1 MSKESFI
8 YGINSVTE
16 ALEYESERIVKIFF
30 VENQKNNRVKSI
42 IRQSNKKNILSE
54 EVTKEFLQNLLSTS
68 KNQGI
73 AATLI
78 QKDYFDA
85 KTALHYLK
93 NIESPLV
100 LILDDLDD
108 PRNIGACYRTANA
121 VGVDM
126 VVVSKNRIS
135 LNSPVISKVSSGAF
149 ELTNTAI
156 VSNIA
161 QFIGK
166 LKKNGFWIYG
176 SSDTANKDYTEIDY
190 ESSTVIVIGSE
201 GKGMR
206 DLTAKKCDHTIR
218 IPMKGQVESLNVSVA
233 CGVVLYEVLRQR
245 DSF

>member
-8 YGINSVTE
+8 YGINSVAE

-54 EVTKEFLQNLLSTS
+54 EVTKELLQNLLSTS

>member
-1 MSKESFI
+1 MSKESLI
-8 YGINSVTE
+8 YGINAVTE
-16 ALEYESERIVKIFF
+16 ALEHQSERIVKIFF
-30 VENQKNNRVKSI
+30 LENYKNNRVRSI

-54 EVTKEFLQNLLSTS
+54 EVTKEFLQNLVSTS

-73 AATLI
+73 VATL
-78 QKDYFDA
+78 KEKNHFDS
-85 KTALHYLK
+85 KTALHYLE
-93 NIESPLV
+93 NVESPLV

-126 VVVSKNRIS
+126 VVISKNRIS
-135 LNSPVISKVSSGAF
+135 LNSPVISKVSSGAS

-156 VSNIA
+156 VSNIS
-161 QFIGK
+161 QFIDK
-166 LKKNGFWIYG
+166 LKQNGFWIYG
-176 SSDTANKDYTEIDY
+176 SSDTAKKDYREVDY
-190 ESSTVIVIGSE
+190 QESTAIVIGSE

-206 DLTAKKCDHTIR
+206 KLTAKKCDHVIT
-218 IPMKGQVESLNVSVA
+218 IPMNGKVESLNVSVA

>member
-8 YGINSVTE
+8 YGINSVAE

-30 VENQKNNRVKSI
+30 LENQKNNRVKSI

>member
-1 MSKESFI
+1 M
-8 YGINSVTE
+8 
-16 ALEYESERIVKIFF
+16 
-30 VENQKNNRVKSI
+30 
-42 IRQSNKKNILSE
+42 
-54 EVTKEFLQNLLSTS
+54 
-68 KNQGI
+68 
-73 AATLI
+73 
-78 QKDYFDA
+78 
-85 KTALHYLK
+85 K

-206 DLTAKKCDHTIR
+206 ALTAKKCDHTIR

>member
-8 YGINSVTE
+8 YGINAVTE
-16 ALEYESERIVKIFF
+16 ALEHQSERIVKIFF
-30 VENQKNNRVKSI
+30 LENYKNNRVRSI

-54 EVTKEFLQNLLSTS
+54 EVTKEFLQNLVSTS

-73 AATLI
+73 VATI
-78 QKDYFDA
+78 KEKNHFDS
-85 KTALHYLK
+85 KTALHYLE
-93 NIESPLV
+93 NVESPLV

-126 VVVSKNRIS
+126 VVISKNRIS
-135 LNSPVISKVSSGAF
+135 LNSPVISKVSSGAS

-156 VSNIA
+156 VSNIS
-161 QFIGK
+161 QFIDK
-166 LKKNGFWIYG
+166 LKQNGFWIYG
-176 SSDTANKDYTEIDY
+176 SSDTAKKDYREVDY
-190 ESSTVIVIGSE
+190 QESTAIVIGPE

-206 DLTAKKCDHTIR
+206 KLTAKKCDHVIT
-218 IPMKGQVESLNVSVA
+218 IPMNGKVESLNVSVA

>member
-1 MSKESFI
+1 MSKESLI
-8 YGINSVTE
+8 YGINAVTE
-16 ALEYESERIVKIFF
+16 ALEHQSERIVKIFF
-30 VENQKNNRVKSI
+30 LENYKNNRVRSI

-54 EVTKEFLQNLLSTS
+54 EVTKEFLQNLVSTS

-73 AATLI
+73 VATL
-78 QKDYFDA
+78 KEKNHFDS
-85 KTALHYLK
+85 KTALHYLE
-93 NIESPLV
+93 NVESPLV

-126 VVVSKNRIS
+126 VVISKNRIS
-135 LNSPVISKVSSGAF
+135 LNSPVISKVSSGAS

-156 VSNIA
+156 VSIIS
-161 QFIGK
+161 QFIDK
-166 LKKNGFWIYG
+166 LKQNGFWIYG
-176 SSDTANKDYTEIDY
+176 SSDTAKKDYREVDY
-190 ESSTVIVIGSE
+190 QESTAIVIGSE

-206 DLTAKKCDHTIR
+206 KLTAKKCDHVIT
-218 IPMKGQVESLNVSVA
+218 IPMNGKVESLNVSVA

>member
-1 MSKESFI
+1 MSKESLI
-8 YGINSVTE
+8 YGINAVTE
-16 ALEYESERIVKIFF
+16 ALEHQSERIVKIFF
-30 VENQKNNRVKSI
+30 LENYKNNRVRSI

-54 EVTKEFLQNLLSTS
+54 EVTKEFLQNLVSTS

-73 AATLI
+73 VATL
-78 QKDYFDA
+78 KEKNHFDS
-85 KTALHYLK
+85 KTALHYLE
-93 NIESPLV
+93 NVESPLV

-126 VVVSKNRIS
+126 VVISKNRIS
-135 LNSPVISKVSSGAF
+135 LNSPVISKVSSGAS

-156 VSNIA
+156 VSNIS
-161 QFIGK
+161 QFIDK
-166 LKKNGFWIYG
+166 LKQNGFWIYG
-176 SSDTANKDYTEIDY
+176 SSDTAKKDYREVDY
-190 ESSTVIVIGSE
+190 QESTAIVIGSE

-206 DLTAKKCDHTIR
+206 KLTAKKCDHVIT
-218 IPMKGQVESLNVSVA
+218 IPMNGKVASLNVSVA

>member
-8 YGINSVTE
+8 YGINSVAE

-30 VENQKNNRVKSI
+30 VENQKNNRVNSI

>member
-1 MSKESFI
+1 
-8 YGINSVTE
+8 
-16 ALEYESERIVKIFF
+16 
-30 VENQKNNRVKSI
+30 
-42 IRQSNKKNILSE
+42 
-54 EVTKEFLQNLLSTS
+54 LSTS

-73 AATLI
+73 AATLK
-78 QKDYFDA
+78 QRNYFDA
-85 KTALHYLK
+85 KTSIHYLK

-135 LNSPVISKVSSGAF
+135 LNSPVISKVSSGAS

-161 QFIGK
+161 QFINK

-176 SSDTANKDYTEIDY
+176 SSDTANKDYREVDY
-190 ESSTVIVIGSE
+190 KDSTAIIIGSE

-206 DLTAKKCDHTIR
+206 DLTAKKCDHLIR
-218 IPMKGQVESLNVSVA
+218 IPMKGKVESLNVSVA
-233 CGVVLYEVLRQR
+233 CGIVLYEALSQR

>member
-8 YGINSVTE
+8 YGINAVTE
-16 ALEYESERIVKIFF
+16 ALEHQSERIVKIFF
-30 VENQKNNRVKSI
+30 LENYKNNRVRSI

-54 EVTKEFLQNLLSTS
+54 EVTKEFLQNLVSTS

-73 AATLI
+73 VATL
-78 QKDYFDA
+78 KEKNHFDS
-85 KTALHYLK
+85 KTALHYLE
-93 NIESPLV
+93 NVESPLV

-126 VVVSKNRIS
+126 IVISKNRIS
-135 LNSPVISKVSSGAF
+135 LNSPVISKVSSGAS

-156 VSNIA
+156 VSNIS
-161 QFIGK
+161 QFIDK
-166 LKKNGFWIYG
+166 LKQNGFWIYG
-176 SSDTANKDYTEIDY
+176 SSDTAKKDYREVDY
-190 ESSTVIVIGSE
+190 QESTAIVIGSE

-206 DLTAKKCDHTIR
+206 KLTAKKCDHVIT
-218 IPMKGQVESLNVSVA
+218 IPMNGKVESLNVSVA

>member
-8 YGINSVTE
+8 YGINSVAE

-42 IRQSNKKNILSE
+42 IRQSNKKNIISE

>member
-8 YGINSVTE
+8 YGINAVTE
-16 ALEYESERIVKIFF
+16 ALEHQSERIVKIFF
-30 VENQKNNRVKSI
+30 LENYKNNRIRLI

-54 EVTKEFLQNLLSTS
+54 EVTKEFLQNLVSTS

-73 AATLI
+73 VATL
-78 QKDYFDA
+78 KEKNHFDS
-85 KTALHYLK
+85 KTALHYLE
-93 NIESPLV
+93 NVESPLV

-126 VVVSKNRIS
+126 VVISKNRIS
-135 LNSPVISKVSSGAF
+135 LNSPVISKVSSGAS

-156 VSNIA
+156 VSNIS
-161 QFIGK
+161 QFIDK
-166 LKKNGFWIYG
+166 LKQNGFWIYG
-176 SSDTANKDYTEIDY
+176 SSDTAKKDYREVDY
-190 ESSTVIVIGSE
+190 QESTAIVIGSE

-206 DLTAKKCDHTIR
+206 KLTAKKCDHVIT
-218 IPMKGQVESLNVSVA
+218 IPMNGKVESLNVSVA

>member
-8 YGINSVTE
+8 YGINSVAE

>member
-8 YGINSVTE
+8 YGINSVAE

-233 CGVVLYEVLRQR
+233 CGVILYEVLRQR

>member
-8 YGINSVTE
+8 YGINSVAE

-108 PRNIGACYRTANA
+108 PRNSGACYRTANA

-176 SSDTANKDYTEIDY
+176 SSDTANKDYREIDY

>member
-8 YGINSVTE
+8 YGINSVAE

-206 DLTAKKCDHTIR
+206 DLTAKKCDDTIR

>member
-8 YGINSVTE
+8 YGINSVAE

-161 QFIGK
+161 QFISK

>member
-8 YGINSVTE
+8 YGINSVAE

-206 DLTAKKCDHTIR
+206 DLTAKKCDHLIR
-218 IPMKGQVESLNVSVA
+218 IPMKGKIESLNVSVA
-233 CGVVLYEVLRQR
+233 CGIVLYEALSQR

>member
-1 MSKESFI
+1 MSKEYFI

-16 ALEYESERIVKIFF
+16 ALEHQSEKIVKIFF
-30 VENQKNNRVKSI
+30 LENHKNNRVTSI

-54 EVTKEFLQNLLSTS
+54 EVTKEFLQNLVSTP

-73 AATLI
+73 VATL
-78 QKDYFDA
+78 KENNHFDA

-93 NIESPLV
+93 NVKTPLV

-108 PRNIGACYRTANA
+108 PRNVGACFRTANA
-121 VGVDM
+121 VDVDM

-135 LNSPVISKVSSGAF
+135 LNNPVISKVSSGASD
-149 ELTNTAI
+149 LTNTAI

-161 QFIGK
+161 QFITK

-176 SSDTANKDYTEIDY
+176 SSDTAKKDYREVNYQD
-190 ESSTVIVIGSE
+190 SAAIVIGSE
-201 GKGMR
+201 AKGMR
-206 DLTAKKCDHTIR
+206 NLTAKKCDHIIT
-218 IPMKGQVESLNVSVA
+218 IPMNGKVENLNVSVA

>member
-8 YGINSVTE
+8 YGINSVAE

-126 VVVSKNRIS
+126 VVISKNRIS

-206 DLTAKKCDHTIR
+206 DLTAKKCDHTIK

>member
-8 YGINSVTE
+8 YGINSVAE

-233 CGVVLYEVLRQR
+233 CGVVLYEALRQR

>member
-8 YGINSVTE
+8 YGINSVAE

-30 VENQKNNRVKSI
+30 VESQKNNRVKSI